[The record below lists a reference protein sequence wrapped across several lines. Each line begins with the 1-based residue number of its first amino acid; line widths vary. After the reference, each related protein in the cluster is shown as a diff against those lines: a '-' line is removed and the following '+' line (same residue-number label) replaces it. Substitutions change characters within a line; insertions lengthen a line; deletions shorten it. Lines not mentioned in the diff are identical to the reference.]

1 MKRFECLPLRSELKK
16 QIDIAKGQYKFLKDQ
31 INVINN
37 NSEDGVQVEN
47 GVKTEDGD
55 ITDNVYHKYFVDE
68 YKNLINNILT

>member
-1 MKRFECLPLRSELKK
+1 MKRIECSPLRSELKK

-55 ITDNVYHKYFVDE
+55 ITDNVHHKYFVDE